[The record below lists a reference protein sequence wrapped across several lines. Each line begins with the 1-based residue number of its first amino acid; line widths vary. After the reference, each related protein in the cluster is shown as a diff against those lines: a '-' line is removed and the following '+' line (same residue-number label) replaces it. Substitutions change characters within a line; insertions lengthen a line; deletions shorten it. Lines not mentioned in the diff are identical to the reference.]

1 MNCTDRDFAKLV
13 DDIKSVSEEDL
24 FGRMAAGFD
33 SLPLDI
39 RRGLQIYFDKFG
51 FWGRLDPE
59 HGIYDEI
66 KAKAR
71 ELSEHI
77 DDFARVYDLLA
88 DYRSKKTLFAV
99 LNNWYAYDF
108 KTVARVKEQL
118 FDEYFDHD
126 LLHCGENEVFV
137 DLGAY
142 YGETTLSF
150 IYNYG
155 NCHKKIYCYEITPD
169 VFAQLQKNL
178 SAVRRADL
186 RLKGVGASA
195 GRMTVSRNVFSSS
208 ANTLTE
214 SGEGTYVEVVT
225 LDEDIQEPVTIIK
238 ADIEGS
244 EQDALAGAVNHIV
257 NERPRLL
264 ISVYHCNED
273 MWKIPEIIRGMRDDY
288 KFYLRF
294 KGSSFLYPTELTLF
308 AL

>member
-155 NCHKKIYCYEITPD
+155 NCHKKSIAT
-169 VFAQLQKNL
+169 K
-178 SAVRRADL
+178 
-186 RLKGVGASA
+186 
-195 GRMTVSRNVFSSS
+195 
-208 ANTLTE
+208 
-214 SGEGTYVEVVT
+214 
-225 LDEDIQEPVTIIK
+225 
-238 ADIEGS
+238 
-244 EQDALAGAVNHIV
+244 
-257 NERPRLL
+257 
-264 ISVYHCNED
+264 
-273 MWKIPEIIRGMRDDY
+273 
-288 KFYLRF
+288 
-294 KGSSFLYPTELTLF
+294 
-308 AL
+308 

>member
-1 MNCTDRDFAKLV
+1 MFVEAIEIDESSPSNEEWKTIMSEKLATASRFE
-13 DDIKSVSEEDL
+13 IHCWNEEQKETE
-24 FGRMAAGFD
+24 MA
-33 SLPLDI
+33 
-39 RRGLQIYFDKFG
+39 LQY
-51 FWGRLDPE
+51 GRLKKTE
-59 HGIYDEI
+59 WRYGKVIEGAVT
-66 KAKAR
+66 K
-71 ELSEHI
+71 ELAEFLTADAAHL
-77 DDFARVYDLLA
+77 VEEGGDLL
-88 DYRSKKTLFAV
+88 FAAV
-99 LNNWYAYDF
+99 
-108 KTVARVKEQL
+108 
-118 FDEYFDHD
+118 
-126 LLHCGENEVFV
+126 
-137 DLGAY
+137 
-142 YGETTLSF
+142 
-150 IYNYG
+150 
-155 NCHKKIYCYEITPD
+155 
-169 VFAQLQKNL
+169 NL
-178 SAVRRADL
+178 L